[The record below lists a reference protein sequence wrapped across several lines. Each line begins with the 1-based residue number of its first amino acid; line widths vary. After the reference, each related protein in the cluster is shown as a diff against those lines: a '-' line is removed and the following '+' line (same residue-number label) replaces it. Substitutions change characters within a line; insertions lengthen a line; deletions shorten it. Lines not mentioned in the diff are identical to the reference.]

1 MKILGKRVLVSKI
14 EEVAKE
20 GFQTVKT
27 QDEFLYKGKVEMMG
41 SEASSFDS
49 DLEEGSVIIFTK
61 YSPDTHEVE
70 HEDQVMK
77 IIKTEDIL
85 AIL

>member
-41 SEASSFDS
+41 DEANSIPE
-49 DLEEGSVIIFTK
+49 LKEGSVIIFTK
-61 YSPDTHEVE
+61 YSPDTHEIE
-70 HEDQVMK
+70 HEDQIMK
-77 IIKTEDIL
+77 IIRTEDIL

>member
-1 MKILGKRVLVSKI
+1 MQILGKRILVSKI

-27 QDEFLYKGKVEMMG
+27 QDEFLYKGKVEMLG
-41 SEASSFDS
+41 SEANSFTPRIK
-49 DLEEGSVIIFTK
+49 EGDVIIFTK

-70 HEDQVMK
+70 HNDQVMK
-77 IIKTEDIL
+77 IIRTEDIL